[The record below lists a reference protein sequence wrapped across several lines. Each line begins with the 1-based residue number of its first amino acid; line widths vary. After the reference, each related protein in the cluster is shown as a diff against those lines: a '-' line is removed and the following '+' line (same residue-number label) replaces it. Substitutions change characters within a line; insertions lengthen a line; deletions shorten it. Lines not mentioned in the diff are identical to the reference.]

1 LDRKQLDFTLEFAT
15 IEEEELKL
23 NSKNPKKSFAPQEIS
38 QSSSSRGLKVESD
51 FALAQK
57 RFHSLKN

>member
-1 LDRKQLDFTLEFAT
+1 MDRKQLDFTLEFAT

-23 NSKNPKKSFAPQEIS
+23 KSKNPQKSFIPQEIS

-51 FALAQK
+51 FALA
-57 RFHSLKN
+57 